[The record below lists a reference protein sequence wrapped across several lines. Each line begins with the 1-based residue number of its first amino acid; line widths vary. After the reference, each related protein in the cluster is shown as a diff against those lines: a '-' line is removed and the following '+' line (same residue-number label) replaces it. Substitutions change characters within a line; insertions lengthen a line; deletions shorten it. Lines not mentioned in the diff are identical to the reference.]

1 MSDHIKTSE
10 QREEEHRAG
19 ALDSTKDQAL
29 SKDSLQ
35 HVPATAGHT
44 DIIAAAA
51 DIQAARHSVATGPA
65 AASSSTPDCGE
76 LDQEQ
81 DGLPQTSETPTA
93 PPGPP
98 QTAAEEPS
106 SAVPAP
112 RNHLIDGQG
121 AAAKTKTTTEQIREA
136 AKKSLELVRKEPGLI
151 VSGGSAKDLIRG
163 LCAVSTYEAAAK
175 TATEAALA
183 IGGESQRAIG
193 TDEFTTATSPD
204 EFIQELYDNSN
215 VKLLSSVKV
224 TVEHQDQGGLA
235 LSLRESLIIE
245 DPNPGPVR
253 RSTRVRAR
261 TQRLQLSDTGVKC
274 DEITAEEF
282 SEEIRHALESSVS
295 ELSLSVLNDNSVQD
309 SIHVT

>member
-10 QREEEHRAG
+10 QGEEERRAG

-35 HVPATAGHT
+35 HVRASAGHT

-65 AASSSTPDCGE
+65 TASSSTPDCGE

-163 LCAVSTYEAAAK
+163 LCAVPTYEAAAK

-183 IGGESQRAIG
+183 IGGDSQRAIG
-193 TDEFTTATSPD
+193 TNGRARAHAVMYANKTSPMTSAQATAAFNGIIKDYEASQDIADHGETVGTQGSVWSSVMMFREPSGYVRSSYPTFPHPMPADGMFLSDPTFMAEVTTTAIQHLHSIDSVVSSSP
-204 EFIQELYDNSN
+204 
-215 VKLLSSVKV
+215 V
-224 TVEHQDQGGLA
+224 
-235 LSLRESLIIE
+235 
-245 DPNPGPVR
+245 
-253 RSTRVRAR
+253 
-261 TQRLQLSDTGVKC
+261 
-274 DEITAEEF
+274 
-282 SEEIRHALESSVS
+282 
-295 ELSLSVLNDNSVQD
+295 
-309 SIHVT
+309 